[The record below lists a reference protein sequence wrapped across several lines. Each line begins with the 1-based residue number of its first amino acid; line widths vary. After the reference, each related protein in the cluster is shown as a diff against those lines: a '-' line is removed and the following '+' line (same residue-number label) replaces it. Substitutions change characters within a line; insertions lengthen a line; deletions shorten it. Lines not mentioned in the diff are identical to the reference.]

1 MFAFNFSD
9 CTIAFGTP
17 GADQVLVEG
26 PGISVNRSSATF
38 PGRRMNGRGRE
49 RESERKRGRR
59 EKEGARTPCQREG
72 KTDARS
78 KRECLHSRSPDYTKG
93 IFQSIG
99 FKEFHAYLILS
110 EKERASEKVSSER
123 KMDRRYELRSR
134 SRDCRSPRHG
144 SCFRLGSRGYFSAV
158 KMHRATCNV
167 PRGRIAVSLPAVL
180 RRFYSFRCTVLSRPY
195 VVAFYELL

>member
-1 MFAFNFSD
+1 
-9 CTIAFGTP
+9 
-17 GADQVLVEG
+17 
-26 PGISVNRSSATF
+26 
-38 PGRRMNGRGRE
+38 MNGRE
-49 RESERKRGRR
+49 RERKCERKGGGR
-59 EKEGARTPCQREG
+59 EKEGVRTPCRREG

-123 KMDRRYELRSR
+123 KMARRYELRPR
-134 SRDCRSPRHG
+134 SRDCRSLRHG
-144 SCFRLGSRGYFSAV
+144 SCFRLGSPGHFSAV

-167 PRGRIAVSLPAVL
+167 VYLAVVSRYLCLRSSIVFTPFAAPYSHDRTSWLFTSFSDFNIARKPFARIVKGCRS
-180 RRFYSFRCTVLSRPY
+180 RRPGEIISPV
-195 VVAFYELL
+195 